1 MTKKSTKDFFKRYA
15 LSQEFKTK
23 TVPNNSF
30 REDGVQ
36 DRFVDL
42 LLHNENNFLTDFLH
56 NHLDKLND
64 SQWLEV
70 YKDYNK
76 LLENKPDGVVIVV
89 QRPLVTK
96 IVKEALKRNINVLSE
111 KPPVYSVKD
120 YNECLKILYK
130 ILLENFAIV
139 INLKLIKNK

>member
-30 REDGVQ
+30 REDGEQ

-64 SQWLEV
+64 NQWLEV
-70 YKDYNK
+70 YKDYNRSF
-76 LLENKPDGVVIVV
+76 N
-89 QRPLVTK
+89 
-96 IVKEALKRNINVLSE
+96 
-111 KPPVYSVKD
+111 Y
-120 YNECLKILYK
+120 
-130 ILLENFAIV
+130 
-139 INLKLIKNK
+139 